1 MSTTERNLYNLLS
14 AIKILKELPVMK
26 LAENKTLVSEIQ
38 SIVSG
43 KNIASITDGLVRDY
57 RLERD
62 AALNGQQKQAG
73 ALSPDS
79 TEFLS
84 LYARYRGA
92 AHNVLEK
99 KSNSAFSNPISM
111 KTAVAFN
118 SNSDKAAF
126 NAKAEGAL
134 FKNEIS
140 SLPEAKKFKEAFIEI
155 CNSED
160 HKDFAAAFN
169 SIYSDHAL
177 QIRTPNDPTAISSF
191 IDYSPYIWNYR
202 YYLSIPT
209 LAQTI
214 DLPIQIATR
223 QPPRLDFNDPK
234 LKEIIEKKLK
244 RGKIAERIHRMLL
257 YSSLSPRGALIV
269 PIQDEDGTI
278 RFNVFNDTQFTYA
291 TSYQYSRIDFREN
304 LTGVSS
310 LYVLGHLLQNEVTA
324 HFLCP
329 GFEPLYA
336 IGKNR
341 IYQLK
346 DAAEAIN
353 IYLYTIKVL
362 CIRAQI
368 ITQQSNGEFQNDTLL
383 AEMIRMTKDV
393 NSKLSMNEAVQIP
406 DGTKMEILN
415 NNLSEGFAKV
425 PTTLKEYQAML
436 SGMMPDYLYG
446 SDTAYAANNF
456 NIHATHQNI
465 RSQFQ
470 EQQIEPLYRFIINK
484 YLELDKDLKAYKG
497 HIDEFEVEFES
508 MYEPTA
514 SEKAE
519 IDAKRISNIVTMAGY
534 PELQQIFK
542 DESLLNEEVEMPALP
557 EPVEEEEFE
566 SGQGEVT
573 NSTLVQEID
582 PKTIQPLHEVRYEP
596 KMMRLVKRMDE
607 SGWQGKPLLVVERAM
622 NTYRAITG
630 THRIQAAEIQGIM
643 VPVVVLPSVEIV
655 NSMTTGKDKRR
666 RQIINSKEFEEAI
679 GRPDLVALARDII
692 NAEVEKNEKGW

>member
-1 MSTTERNLYNLLS
+1 MSTERNLHTLLS
-14 AIKILKELPVMK
+14 AIKILKDLPVMK
-26 LAENKTLVSEIQ
+26 LAENKTLVGEIQ
-38 SIVSG
+38 QVLNARNISG
-43 KNIASITDGLVRDY
+43 IIDGLHRDY
-57 RLERD
+57 RLEKD
-62 AALNGQQKQAG
+62 AALTAGQQKKDP
-73 ALSPDS
+73 LSPDS

-99 KSNSAFSNPISM
+99 GAQSAFTAPVQM
-111 KTAVAFN
+111 TKAVAFN
-118 SNSDKAAF
+118 SKPEKAFF
-126 NAKAEGAL
+126 NKDIAA
-134 FKNEIS
+134 
-140 SLPEAKKFKEAFIEI
+140 LPETKAFAEAW
-155 CNSED
+155 
-160 HKDFAAAFN
+160 N

-177 QIRTPNDPTAISSF
+177 QIRTAQDPTAISSF

-223 QPPRLDFNDPK
+223 QAPRLDFTDPELKK
-234 LKEIIEKKLK
+234 LVEKKLK
-244 RGKIAERIHRMLL
+244 RGKFSERIHRMLM
-257 YSSLSPRGALIV
+257 YSSLSPRGSLLV

-291 TSYQYSRIDFREN
+291 TSYQYSKIDFREN

-341 IYQLK
+341 VYQLK

-362 CIRAQI
+362 CIRAQVMVQ
-368 ITQQSNGEFQNDTLL
+368 TWGGEGQNDTLL
-383 AEMIRMTKDV
+383 SEMQRTTDDI
-393 NSKLSMNEAVQIP
+393 NSKLSLSTAQKLPEGAKL
-406 DGTKMEILN
+406 DILQTN
-415 NNLSEGFAKV
+415 FSPGFADIA
-425 PTTLKEYQAML
+425 PMIKEYQGML

-470 EQQIEPLYRFIINK
+470 EQQIEPLYRFAINK
-484 YLELDKDLKAYKG
+484 YIELDKDFKQYRDQ
-497 HIDEFEVEFES
+497 IDEFEIEFES

-534 PELQQIFK
+534 PELQEIFK
-542 DESLLNEEVEMPALP
+542 EESLLNEEMELPALP
-557 EPVEEEEFE
+557 EPVEEKEFE

-573 NSTLVQEID
+573 NSSLVREID

-607 SGWQGKPLLVVERAM
+607 SGWQGRPLLVVERAM
-622 NTYRAITG
+622 NTFRAITG
-630 THRIQAAEIQGIM
+630 THRIQAAEIQGLM
-643 VPVVVLPSVEIV
+643 VPAVVLPANDVT
-655 NSMTTGKDKRR
+655 NSLTTGKDKRR
-666 RQIINSKEFEEAI
+666 REIINSKEFDEAV
-679 GRPDLVALARDII
+679 GQPDLVALARDII